1 MSEQIKSIVE
11 RHIPAAYRGTREVQR
26 AVDGIVRDLDAVRSN
41 IARNVQA
48 EGRRAGLSE
57 AQVNEFLYSN
67 GLADR
72 PAPTPPPA
80 AASRTTGADR
90 DGLLERLVAF
100 AEGHGF
106 RG

>member
-1 MSEQIKSIVE
+1 MSEQIKSLVE
-11 RHIPAAYRGTREVQR
+11 RHIPAGYRGTREVQR
-26 AVDGIVRDLDAVRSN
+26 AVDGIVRDLDGLRSD
-41 IARNVQA
+41 IARQVRDAGRQA
-48 EGRRAGLSE
+48 GASE
-57 AQVNEFLYSN
+57 QDVNNLLYST

-80 AASRTTGADR
+80 AAATDGGDR

-100 AEGHGF
+100 AQGHGF